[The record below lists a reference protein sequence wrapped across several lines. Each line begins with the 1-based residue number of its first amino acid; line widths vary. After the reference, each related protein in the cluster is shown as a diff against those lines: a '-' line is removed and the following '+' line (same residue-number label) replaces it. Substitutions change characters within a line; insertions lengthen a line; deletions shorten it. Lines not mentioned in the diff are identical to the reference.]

1 MDLTSRLRSSRAA
14 SSFTESVIREMT
26 RLAQVHDAINLG
38 QGFPDFPAPG
48 EVKEAAA
55 RAIAEDHN
63 QYPITWGVPAF
74 REAIAA
80 TYARDYGMTIDPET
94 EICVTCGATEAMS
107 AAFLGLLDPG
117 DEVVVFEPFYESYGP
132 DAILSGARLR
142 YVTLRPPDW
151 AFDPDELA
159 AAFGAQTRAIVVG
172 SPHNPTGKVFT
183 REELS
188 QIARAVRR
196 ERRHRDHRRD
206 LRAHHLRRGGARAD
220 RDASGDGRSHRHDQR
235 AVQDVRGDRLARR
248 VGDRGPAVDGRHP
261 FDARLPYGGGRDTV
275 AAGRGGRAR
284 AARRVLRADAPPSTT
299 SGATP
304 CCASCTRR
312 GSPPIR
318 PPAPITSWP
327 TCRRSGFDD
336 DVAAARHL
344 VEEVGVAAVP
354 GSSFFSEP
362 SLGAHLLRFAFPKK
376 LETLEEA
383 GQRLRKAA
391 SSSRPG
397 ARMLAGSK
405 AALRRAPRAAETAS
419 VVPSPPAPRTSGAMP
434 PSDATR
440 SRTRPSA
447 ASSSH
452 GTHA

>member
-38 QGFPDFPAPG
+38 QGFPDFPAPS

-142 YVTLRPPDW
+142 YVTLRPPEW
-151 AFDPDELA
+151 TFDPDELA
-159 AAFGAQTRAIVVG
+159 AVFGPQTRAIVVG

-183 REELS
+183 REELG
-188 QIARAVRR
+188 QIAELCVANDVIAITDEIYEHITYDGATHVPIATLPGMAERTVTISALSKTYAVT
-196 ERRHRDHRRD
+196 
-206 LRAHHLRRGGARAD
+206 GW
-220 RDASGDGRSHRHDQR
+220 
-235 AVQDVRGDRLARR
+235 R
-248 VGDRGPAVDGRHP
+248 VGWAIAAPPLMAGIRSTHD
-261 FDARLPYGGGRDTV
+261 FLTV
-275 AAGRGGRAR
+275 AAATPLQLAGV
-284 AARRVLRADAPPSTT
+284 AALGLPAGYYERIRRDYHERRDTMLRVLHEAGFAAD
-299 SGATP
+299 
-304 CCASCTRR
+304 
-312 GSPPIR
+312 
-318 PPAPITSWP
+318 PPAGAYYVMADVS
-327 TCRRSGFDD
+327 SLGFDD
-336 DVAAARHL
+336 DVSAARHL

-362 SLGAHLLRFAFPKK
+362 SLGVHLLRFAFPKK

-383 GQRLRKAA
+383 GLRLRKAA
-391 SSSRPG
+391 PN
-397 ARMLAGSK
+397 
-405 AALRRAPRAAETAS
+405 
-419 VVPSPPAPRTSGAMP
+419 
-434 PSDATR
+434 
-440 SRTRPSA
+440 
-447 ASSSH
+447 
-452 GTHA
+452 